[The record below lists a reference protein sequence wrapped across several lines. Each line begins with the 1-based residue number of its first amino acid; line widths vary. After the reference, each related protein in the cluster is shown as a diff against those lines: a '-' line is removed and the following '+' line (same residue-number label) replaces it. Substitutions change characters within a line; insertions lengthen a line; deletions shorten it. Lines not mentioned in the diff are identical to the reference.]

1 MYASISTPGPDH
13 GRKDRYPVRAGDRLS
28 IPIVPDTWLTAK
40 DVAEILGVSQK
51 TLQKWRTARKGP
63 RFHRLGA
70 VGGRVRYAAADVS
83 AFQEGTQVTVA
94 TEGSGR
100 NESPSAGRL
109 KRPRPKG

>member
-1 MYASISTPGPDH
+1 MYASISPRGPEH
-13 GRKDRYPVRAGDRLS
+13 GQKGRYPVRAGDRLN
-28 IPIVPDTWLTAK
+28 IPVVPDTWLTAK
-40 DVAEILGVSQK
+40 DVAELLGVSRK
-51 TLQKWRTARKGP
+51 TLQKWRTAGVGP

-83 AFQEGTQVTVA
+83 AFQEGTQVAVA
-94 TEGSGR
+94 TEGSGS